1 METTKES
8 ALRWPLPLGGDEIAR
23 LLAPDVEVQLLT
35 AEDYPDLL
43 DRLHADGAEFIAHG
57 LSVTRPQTSAMT
69 PDEERDYI
77 AETLQRLRRCGL
89 EPRGWFGA
97 DNAESTLT
105 PQLLGE
111 FGLEYLSDWANDEQ
125 PYRMTTPG
133 RLVATPLW
141 ADFDDQTVLINR
153 MCNLDMFED
162 HFIKALDQL
171 DRDAGASARLFH
183 FAVRPWVMGA
193 PLRIAA
199 FERVLAHACARPR
212 AWTPTL
218 GEVVDAWWAQQAPEA
233 RDG

>member
-1 METTKES
+1 M
-8 ALRWPLPLGGDEIAR
+8 
-23 LLAPDVEVQLLT
+23 T
-35 AEDYPDLL
+35 AD
-43 DRLHADGAEFIAHG
+43 A
-57 LSVTRPQTSAMT
+57 
-69 PDEERDYI
+69 ERDYI
-77 AETLQRLRRCGL
+77 GETLQRLQRCGIR
-89 EPRGWFGA
+89 PRGWFGA

-111 FGLEYLSDWANDEQ
+111 FGLESLSDWANDEQ

-171 DRDAGASARLFH
+171 NRDAPTTARLFH

-193 PLRIAA
+193 PLRIAT
-199 FERVLAHACARPR
+199 FERVLAHACALPQ

-218 GEVVDAWWAQQAPEA
+218 GEVVDAWWAQQPEGA
-233 RDG
+233 TNG